1 MKNTIIPKYE
11 YIIKRLKPSMAVS
24 LYDGVKFIMNAELK
38 PHKDFIEEKDCNEM
52 FNWCETFVANYDG
65 KQVQFV
71 YWRDEEID
79 EDYLTII
86 KEI

>member
-1 MKNTIIPKYE
+1 MKNTIMPKYE
-11 YIIKRLKPSMAVS
+11 YIVKRLKPSMVVS

-52 FNWCETFVANYDG
+52 FNWCETFVANYDD